1 MTTAP
6 TAAPKMRILL
16 LHGYAMNHISF
27 RRRLSALQ
35 KGCKDIA
42 EFVFANGPHHIQALP
57 SETNPDPAPPNPNDP
72 EDKQARAWFMAR
84 NNVYEGWDA
93 SVTYLKTLCREQ
105 GPFDGVLGFSQGASL
120 AAILAASLEHPERTP
135 ETSEPIQNKPFRF
148 VISVSGFRPADPKF
162 DSLFRDQ
169 IQTPV
174 MLIVGANDSI
184 VTSERSQTL
193 VERCANIRV
202 VRHPGEHYLP
212 TSAPWRSFLRDCITS
227 FARSNHDWQSIPSP
241 ADDTSQD
248 ACNKL

>member
-1 MTTAP
+1 M
-6 TAAPKMRILL
+6 
-16 LHGYAMNHISF
+16 
-27 RRRLSALQ
+27 
-35 KGCKDIA
+35 
-42 EFVFANGPHHIQALP
+42 FANGPHHIQALP

-162 DSLFRDQ
+162 DPLFRDQ

-212 TSAPWRSFLRDCITS
+212 TSYVLPIMPLHLHMHSLTPPLTSCSAPWRSFLRACITS
-227 FARSNHDWQSIPSP
+227 FANSNHDWQSIPSP

>member
-1 MTTAP
+1 M
-6 TAAPKMRILL
+6 
-16 LHGYAMNHISF
+16 
-27 RRRLSALQ
+27 
-35 KGCKDIA
+35 
-42 EFVFANGPHHIQALP
+42 FANGPHHIQALP

-162 DSLFRDQ
+162 DPLFRDQ

-212 TSAPWRSFLRDCITS
+212 TSYVLPIMPLHLHMHSLTPPLTSCSAPWRSFLRACITS
-227 FARSNHDWQSIPSP
+227 FANSNHDWQSIPSP

-248 ACNKL
+248 ACTKL

>member
-1 MTTAP
+1 M
-6 TAAPKMRILL
+6 
-16 LHGYAMNHISF
+16 
-27 RRRLSALQ
+27 
-35 KGCKDIA
+35 
-42 EFVFANGPHHIQALP
+42 FANGPHHIQALP

-162 DSLFRDQ
+162 DPLFRDQ

-212 TSAPWRSFLRDCITS
+212 TSYVLPIMPLHLHMHSLTPSLTSCSAPWRTFLRDCITS
-227 FARSNHDWQSIPSP
+227 FARSNHNWQSIPSP

>member
-1 MTTAP
+1 M
-6 TAAPKMRILL
+6 
-16 LHGYAMNHISF
+16 
-27 RRRLSALQ
+27 
-35 KGCKDIA
+35 
-42 EFVFANGPHHIQALP
+42 FANGPHHIQALP

-212 TSAPWRSFLRDCITS
+212 TSYVLPIMPFHLHMHSLTPSLTSCSAPWRSFLRDCITS

>member
-1 MTTAP
+1 
-6 TAAPKMRILL
+6 
-16 LHGYAMNHISF
+16 
-27 RRRLSALQ
+27 
-35 KGCKDIA
+35 
-42 EFVFANGPHHIQALP
+42 VFANGPHHIQALP

-212 TSAPWRSFLRDCITS
+212 TSYVLPIMPLHLHMHSLTPSLTSCSAPWRSFLRDCITS

-241 ADDTSQD
+241 TDDTSQD
-248 ACNKL
+248 ACTKL

>member
-1 MTTAP
+1 M
-6 TAAPKMRILL
+6 
-16 LHGYAMNHISF
+16 
-27 RRRLSALQ
+27 
-35 KGCKDIA
+35 
-42 EFVFANGPHHIQALP
+42 FANGPHHIQALP

-162 DSLFRDQ
+162 DPLFRDQ

-212 TSAPWRSFLRDCITS
+212 TSYVLPIMPLHLHMHSLTPPLTSCSAPWRSFLRDCITS

>member
-1 MTTAP
+1 M
-6 TAAPKMRILL
+6 
-16 LHGYAMNHISF
+16 
-27 RRRLSALQ
+27 
-35 KGCKDIA
+35 
-42 EFVFANGPHHIQALP
+42 FANGPHHIQALP
-57 SETNPDPAPPNPNDP
+57 SETNPNPAPPNPNDP

-162 DSLFRDQ
+162 DPLFRDQ

-212 TSAPWRSFLRDCITS
+212 TSYVLPIMPLHLHMHSLTPSLTSCSAPWRSFLRDCITS

>member
-1 MTTAP
+1 M
-6 TAAPKMRILL
+6 
-16 LHGYAMNHISF
+16 
-27 RRRLSALQ
+27 
-35 KGCKDIA
+35 
-42 EFVFANGPHHIQALP
+42 FANGPHHIQALP

-212 TSAPWRSFLRDCITS
+212 TSYVLPIMPLHLHMHSLTPSLTSCSAPWRTFLRDCITS

>member
-1 MTTAP
+1 M
-6 TAAPKMRILL
+6 
-16 LHGYAMNHISF
+16 
-27 RRRLSALQ
+27 
-35 KGCKDIA
+35 
-42 EFVFANGPHHIQALP
+42 FANGPHHIQALP

-162 DSLFRDQ
+162 DPLFRDQ

-212 TSAPWRSFLRDCITS
+212 TSYVLPIMPLHLHMHSLTPSLTSCSAPWRSFLRDCITS

>member
-1 MTTAP
+1 
-6 TAAPKMRILL
+6 
-16 LHGYAMNHISF
+16 
-27 RRRLSALQ
+27 
-35 KGCKDIA
+35 
-42 EFVFANGPHHIQALP
+42 VFANGPHHIQALP

-162 DSLFRDQ
+162 DPLFRDQ

-212 TSAPWRSFLRDCITS
+212 TSYVLPIMPLHLHMHSLTPSLTSCSAPWRTFLRDCITS

>member
-1 MTTAP
+1 
-6 TAAPKMRILL
+6 
-16 LHGYAMNHISF
+16 
-27 RRRLSALQ
+27 
-35 KGCKDIA
+35 
-42 EFVFANGPHHIQALP
+42 
-57 SETNPDPAPPNPNDP
+57 
-72 EDKQARAWFMAR
+72 MAR

-162 DSLFRDQ
+162 DPLFRDQ

-212 TSAPWRSFLRDCITS
+212 TSYVLPIMPLHLHMHSLTPSLTSCSAPWRSFLRDCIIS

>member
-1 MTTAP
+1 M
-6 TAAPKMRILL
+6 
-16 LHGYAMNHISF
+16 
-27 RRRLSALQ
+27 
-35 KGCKDIA
+35 
-42 EFVFANGPHHIQALP
+42 FANGPHHIQALP

-120 AAILAASLEHPERTP
+120 AAILAASLERPERTP

-162 DSLFRDQ
+162 DPLFRDQ

-212 TSAPWRSFLRDCITS
+212 TSYVLPIMPLHLHMHSLTPSLTSCSAPWRSFLRDCITS
-227 FARSNHDWQSIPSP
+227 FARSNHDWQSILSP

>member
-1 MTTAP
+1 M
-6 TAAPKMRILL
+6 
-16 LHGYAMNHISF
+16 
-27 RRRLSALQ
+27 
-35 KGCKDIA
+35 
-42 EFVFANGPHHIQALP
+42 FANGPHHIQALP

-120 AAILAASLEHPERTP
+120 TAILAASLEHPERTP

-162 DSLFRDQ
+162 DPLFRDQ

-193 VERCANIRV
+193 VERCANSRV

-212 TSAPWRSFLRDCITS
+212 TSYVLPIMPLHLHMHSLTPSLTSCSAPWRTFLRDCITS

>member
-1 MTTAP
+1 M
-6 TAAPKMRILL
+6 
-16 LHGYAMNHISF
+16 
-27 RRRLSALQ
+27 
-35 KGCKDIA
+35 
-42 EFVFANGPHHIQALP
+42 FANGPHHIQALP

-162 DSLFRDQ
+162 DPLFRDQ

-212 TSAPWRSFLRDCITS
+212 TSYVLPIMPFHLHMHSLTPSLTSCSAPWRSFLRDCITS
-227 FARSNHDWQSIPSP
+227 FARSNHDWQSILSP

>member
-1 MTTAP
+1 M
-6 TAAPKMRILL
+6 
-16 LHGYAMNHISF
+16 
-27 RRRLSALQ
+27 
-35 KGCKDIA
+35 
-42 EFVFANGPHHIQALP
+42 FANGPHHIQALP

-162 DSLFRDQ
+162 DPLFRDQ

-212 TSAPWRSFLRDCITS
+212 TSYVLPIMPLHLHMHSLTPSLTSCSAPWRSFLRDCITS

-248 ACNKL
+248 ACTKL

>member
-1 MTTAP
+1 
-6 TAAPKMRILL
+6 
-16 LHGYAMNHISF
+16 
-27 RRRLSALQ
+27 
-35 KGCKDIA
+35 
-42 EFVFANGPHHIQALP
+42 
-57 SETNPDPAPPNPNDP
+57 
-72 EDKQARAWFMAR
+72 MAR

-162 DSLFRDQ
+162 DPLFRDQ

-193 VERCANIRV
+193 AERCANIRV

-212 TSAPWRSFLRDCITS
+212 TSYVLPIMPLHLHMHLSLI
-227 FARSNHDWQSIPSP
+227 HI
-241 ADDTSQD
+241 
-248 ACNKL
+248 

>member
-1 MTTAP
+1 M
-6 TAAPKMRILL
+6 
-16 LHGYAMNHISF
+16 
-27 RRRLSALQ
+27 
-35 KGCKDIA
+35 
-42 EFVFANGPHHIQALP
+42 FANGPHHIKALP
-57 SETNPDPAPPNPNDP
+57 SETNPDPAQPNPNDP

-162 DSLFRDQ
+162 DPLFRDQ

-212 TSAPWRSFLRDCITS
+212 TSYVLPIMPLHLHMHSLTPSLTSCSAPWRTFLRDCITS

>member
-1 MTTAP
+1 M
-6 TAAPKMRILL
+6 
-16 LHGYAMNHISF
+16 
-27 RRRLSALQ
+27 
-35 KGCKDIA
+35 
-42 EFVFANGPHHIQALP
+42 FANGPHHIQALP

-162 DSLFRDQ
+162 DPLFRDQ

-193 VERCANIRV
+193 FERCANIRV

-212 TSAPWRSFLRDCITS
+212 TSYVLPIMPLHLHMHSLTPSLTSCSAPWRSFLRDCITS

>member
-1 MTTAP
+1 M
-6 TAAPKMRILL
+6 
-16 LHGYAMNHISF
+16 
-27 RRRLSALQ
+27 
-35 KGCKDIA
+35 
-42 EFVFANGPHHIQALP
+42 FANGPHHIQALP

-162 DSLFRDQ
+162 DPLFRDQ

-212 TSAPWRSFLRDCITS
+212 TSYVLPIMPLHLHMHSLTPSLTSCSAPWRSFLRDCITS
-227 FARSNHDWQSIPSP
+227 FARSNHDWQSILSP

>member
-1 MTTAP
+1 M
-6 TAAPKMRILL
+6 
-16 LHGYAMNHISF
+16 
-27 RRRLSALQ
+27 
-35 KGCKDIA
+35 
-42 EFVFANGPHHIQALP
+42 FANGPHHIQALP

-162 DSLFRDQ
+162 DPLFRDQ

-212 TSAPWRSFLRDCITS
+212 TSYVLPIMPLHLHMHSLTPSLTSCSAPWRTFLRDCITS

>member
-1 MTTAP
+1 M
-6 TAAPKMRILL
+6 
-16 LHGYAMNHISF
+16 
-27 RRRLSALQ
+27 
-35 KGCKDIA
+35 
-42 EFVFANGPHHIQALP
+42 FANGPHHIQALP

-162 DSLFRDQ
+162 DPLFRDQ

-212 TSAPWRSFLRDCITS
+212 TSYVLPIMPLHLHMHSLTPSLTSCSAPWRSFLRACITS
-227 FARSNHDWQSIPSP
+227 FANSNHDWQSIPSP

>member
-1 MTTAP
+1 
-6 TAAPKMRILL
+6 
-16 LHGYAMNHISF
+16 
-27 RRRLSALQ
+27 
-35 KGCKDIA
+35 
-42 EFVFANGPHHIQALP
+42 VFANGPHHIQALP

-162 DSLFRDQ
+162 DPLFRDQ

-212 TSAPWRSFLRDCITS
+212 TSYVLPIMPLHLHMHSLTPSLTSCSAPWRSFLRDCITS

>member
-1 MTTAP
+1 M
-6 TAAPKMRILL
+6 
-16 LHGYAMNHISF
+16 
-27 RRRLSALQ
+27 
-35 KGCKDIA
+35 
-42 EFVFANGPHHIQALP
+42 FANGPHHIQALP

-135 ETSEPIQNKPFRF
+135 ETSEPIQNKPFRS

-212 TSAPWRSFLRDCITS
+212 TSYVLPIMPLHLHMHSLTPSLTSCSAPWRSFLRDCITS